1 MSAPGSSGS
10 EPTLHAFHRAL
21 DLLEAEGI
29 PACVM
34 GGLAFQVHGIP
45 RATFDVDIQ
54 VAAEP
59 ERVRAL
65 LERARVEGAVVDE
78 PYLRGWTDQV
88 AGMRKV
94 GFLLPA
100 AERLV
105 AVDLFLVTTPFQRS
119 AFERRRPF
127 DIAGRATP
135 IVSIEDLLIFKL
147 IANRRKDQA
156 DAIDL
161 LAFGGLLEVEY
172 VRRWARELGL
182 GERLSALAL
191 EAGREELA

>member
-10 EPTLHAFHRAL
+10 EPTLEAFHRAL
-21 DLLEAEGI
+21 DLLDAASI

-45 RATFDVDIQ
+45 RATFDVDVQI
-54 VAAEP
+54 VAEP

-65 LERARVEGAVVDE
+65 LERARAEGAVVDE
-78 PYLRGWTDQV
+78 PFLRGWTDQL

-135 IVSIEDLLIFKL
+135 VVSIEDLLIFQL
-147 IANRRKDQA
+147 IANRRKDQS

-161 LAFGGLLEVEY
+161 LAFGGPLDVEY

-182 GERLSALAL
+182 GDRLAELAR
-191 EAGREELA
+191 EAGRSELA